1 MPSCA
6 GSAGCGQRPPRY
18 RGIGPAAGVWSH
30 ALQHGHGHPIRSPA
44 SPGPP
49 RAAAHLPRCRA
60 GGLVRV
66 RRAVHDPAVAASG
79 PIPALPAAPRF
90 VRETRQATDPP
101 SRPTVGGLSGRRRKA
116 LAGIDDK
123 AGTAIAERNVV
134 PIDRSADL
142 AAAGSFRVRRGGWRT
157 APAAIA
163 PLSRCGSAARPSP
176 LPARPSALRLPFSRG
191 CHAQGRTKL
200 SSDATRRQRVTFAAV
215 GQMERL
221 VSQKSTSLARCGL
234 KAGQ

>member
-1 MPSCA
+1 MVTRSGLLLLPDLQEQPHTCHGVAPAASF
-6 GSAGCGQRPPRY
+6 GCDAPFMTLQLPLPDRSPLCRPPLGSSAR
-18 RGIGPAAGVWSH
+18 RARRRTRH
-30 ALQHGHGHPIRSPA
+30 RDR
-44 SPGPP
+44 P
-49 RAAAHLPRCRA
+49 RAVCTA
-60 GGLVRV
+60 GGGKRWLE
-66 RRAVHDPAVAASG
+66 
-79 PIPALPAAPRF
+79 F
-90 VRETRQATDPP
+90 
-101 SRPTVGGLSGRRRKA
+101 
-116 LAGIDDK
+116 DDK

-157 APAAIA
+157 APAAIG
-163 PLSRCGSAARPSP
+163 PLSRCGSAARPRP
-176 LPARPSALRLPFSRG
+176 LPARPSALRLSFSRG